1 MEEILHIS
9 KDDIMDL
16 LNNSIFGQ
24 MLKKCRKKIELD
36 LENKILEKIQ
46 NLKPKLIYLEQFEFD
61 IQKNLQLNLEY
72 KSELDYA
79 KLKKEKKNND
89 YKYFNTGVFSKANF
103 EFEKTSLN
111 NNDQIRFLLVLK
123 NKKICVAGENEY
135 IRIYNNYNFDNYY
148 LIKAGSDK
156 RDKCAFISEIDDDKI
171 MCSTIFSKEF
181 LIYKID
187 ENEEQC
193 IYKKNY
199 LNEKQNICKGIQLI
213 NNEILLI
220 SYNNKISQFYL
231 NKISKI
237 DFKMNES
244 FHNEL
249 KFKNVFDFKNE
260 EEVIILYSAI
270 SKSDYYLGFYN
281 HIKKKF
287 INSVKLDGFKIIR
300 IINLSE
306 YNLNLYSCCQLYK
319 YYIIIGDNKGF
330 IHEFFYLDN
339 NIILVQKIK
348 NEDIINN
355 LIMKDNYMIATS
367 FSNNPILNP
376 SLVKLYKA
384 DFDQILKNQPE
395 FDINLFNK

>member
-1 MEEILHIS
+1 
-9 KDDIMDL
+9 
-16 LNNSIFGQ
+16 
-24 MLKKCRKKIELD
+24 
-36 LENKILEKIQ
+36 
-46 NLKPKLIYLEQFEFD
+46 
-61 IQKNLQLNLEY
+61 
-72 KSELDYA
+72 
-79 KLKKEKKNND
+79 
-89 YKYFNTGVFSKANF
+89 
-103 EFEKTSLN
+103 
-111 NNDQIRFLLVLK
+111 
-123 NKKICVAGENEY
+123 
-135 IRIYNNYNFDNYY
+135 
-148 LIKAGSDK
+148 
-156 RDKCAFISEIDDDKI
+156 

-199 LNEKQNICKGIQLI
+199 LNEKQNICKGIKLI

-220 SYNNKISQFYL
+220 SYNNKISQFSL

-260 EEVIILYSAI
+260 EEVIILYSAN
-270 SKSDYYLGFYN
+270 SNSDYYLGFYN
-281 HIKKKF
+281 YIKKKF
-287 INSVKLDGFKIIR
+287 IISVKLDGFKYANNSICQIDENLVCVSCKLYLHIISTKEHKLIK